1 MPEITNIKNRYNIIG
16 DNARL
21 NLAIET
27 ALAVAPTNISIL
39 ICGESG
45 VGKEVLPRIIHDHS
59 RRRTERFLTINCG
72 AIPPGTINSEL
83 FGHEKGAFTGAVGER
98 KGYFED
104 ADRGTLVLDEI
115 GELPK
120 DTQALLLRVLQNGE
134 FIRVGSSKVQ
144 KTDVRIIASTNVDLE
159 EAVQKGTFRA
169 DLYYRLR
176 GVSIMMP
183 SLRERKEDICTLFR
197 KFSYDFA
204 EENRL
209 CKFTLTED
217 AELCLKNYRWPGNIR
232 ELKNIAESVTA
243 IKSEP
248 IAPGR
253 ERIKLSENMLKGL
266 IPDNY
271 LPVIVPSPRSEGAAS
286 EISDER
292 LTKILSGFGS
302 TFDALNERIKQLT
315 ERIERLESG
324 GGARE
329 ALPIASQE
337 DVDDQ
342 TNEPSTT
349 PSRRNLTLKEIT
361 SSAIEDALERNNGN
375 IKLAAQEL
383 DISERTI
390 YRHKEN
396 S

>member
-329 ALPIASQE
+329 ALPIATPE